1 MSNPTTSFKQLRV
14 YRSAFEMA
22 MQICDYSRQ
31 WPKEEQY
38 ALTDQTRRSS
48 RSVCSNIAESWF
60 KRRYPNH
67 FVSKLSDA
75 GAEASETLVR
85 IDFVVECQYMPED
98 KATSLREKYR
108 AIIGGLT
115 KIMAHPEQWCVP
127 DGRVSEPATG
137 YPDADL
143 DL

>member
-1 MSNPTTSFKQLRV
+1 MNEPITSFKQLRV

-22 MQICDYSRQ
+22 MQIFDYSKQ

-38 ALTDQTRRSS
+38 ALTDQVRRAS
-48 RSVCSNIAESWF
+48 RSVCSNIAEAWF

-75 GAEASETLVR
+75 DTEASETLVW
-85 IDFVVECQYMPED
+85 IDFAVECQYMPNAE
-98 KATSLREKYR
+98 AEVFREKYR

-127 DGRVSEPATG
+127 DDRVSETPAG
-137 YPDADL
+137 YLDSDA
-143 DL
+143 

>member
-1 MSNPTTSFKQLRV
+1 MSDPITSFKQLRV

-22 MQICDYSRQ
+22 MQIFDYSKQ

-38 ALTDQTRRSS
+38 ALTDQIRRSS

-75 GAEASETLVR
+75 GTEASETLVW
-85 IDFVVECQYMPED
+85 IDFAVECQYMLED
-98 KATSLREKYR
+98 KATFLREKYR

-115 KIMAHPEQWCVP
+115 KMMAHPEQWCVP
-127 DGRVSEPATG
+127 NDRVSEPVMG
-137 YPDADL
+137 YRDADL

>member
-1 MSNPTTSFKQLRV
+1 MSEPITSFKQLRV

-22 MQICDYSRQ
+22 MRVFDSSKQ

-38 ALTDQTRRSS
+38 ALTDQTRRAS
-48 RSVCSNIAESWF
+48 RSVCSNIAEAWF

-75 GAEASETLVR
+75 GSEASETLVW
-85 IDFVVECQYMPED
+85 IDFAVECQYMPED
-98 KATSLREKYR
+98 KASALREQYQ

-115 KIMAHPEQWCVP
+115 KMMHHPEQWCIP
-127 DGRVSEPATG
+127 DDRVSESARG
-137 YPDADL
+137 YLDADAGL
-143 DL
+143 